1 MLAGRSAMTP
11 PRRLGRAEKRAQ
23 TRRHLLDAAREVFGR
38 RGFHGASLEEIAEA
52 AGYSK
57 GALYY
62 NYRTKE
68 ELFLALLEER
78 LSERVEVIHE
88 AFTGAAS
95 TADALRQAAGR
106 YIGSLE
112 DNREWLLLYFEFW
125 AYAVREGTITP
136 QFQKSLL
143 TLRRGVQAVI
153 EEHADALGVEPDEDT
168 EQLAIAANALALGIA
183 VEKHADPRG
192 VPDGLFGDML
202 TRLFRD
208 RSGDAPV

>member
-1 MLAGRSAMTP
+1 MSR

-38 RGFHGASLEEIAEA
+38 RGFHGASLEEIAEE

-78 LSERVEVIHE
+78 LSERVDVIRH
-88 AFTGAAS
+88 AFAGAAS
-95 TADALRQAAGR
+95 TADALREAARR
-106 YIGSLE
+106 YIDSLE
-112 DNREWLLLYFEFW
+112 ANREWLLLFFEFW
-125 AYAVREGTITP
+125 AYAVREGTIAA
-136 QFQKSLL
+136 QFQESLR
-143 TLRRGVQAVI
+143 TLRHGVQAVI
-153 EEHADALGVEPDEDT
+153 EEHAAALGVGPGEDT
-168 EQLAIAANALALGIA
+168 EELAIAANALALGIA
-183 VEKHADPRG
+183 VEKHADPGG

-208 RSGDAPV
+208 QADDNTAG